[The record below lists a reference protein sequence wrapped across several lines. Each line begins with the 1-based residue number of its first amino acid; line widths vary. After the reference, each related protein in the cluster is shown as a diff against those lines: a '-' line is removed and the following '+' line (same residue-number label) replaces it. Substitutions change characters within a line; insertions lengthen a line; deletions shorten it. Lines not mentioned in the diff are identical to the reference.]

1 MRAEL
6 SRVAPRNDVPYDF
19 SVSYCVEWLI
29 QSLGGAMGELTTIG
43 VVVGVGLVLT
53 MMLWPT
59 PSTGRRLLKKW
70 EVADPTEAQVTDAV
84 RYLRK
89 RRLLYP
95 WIYLA
100 GGLGPEFDD
109 DLTQLVI
116 IVLGGA
122 LLAELIA
129 LRPPRSAQRVASLV
143 PRGLFDIASKGVLLS
158 YVVIVL
164 GALIHLGIEQQ
175 WQRAL
180 WLGVSVAAV
189 AVVIWAAV
197 ARPAT
202 GDERVDM
209 ALRTR
214 SVHVSAGLGAA
225 VAAVLIPGK
234 FGFFGILAWIA
245 MAHTKPRQTKI
256 NR

>member
-1 MRAEL
+1 MAEWAWTA
-6 SRVAPRNDVPYDF
+6 VY
-19 SVSYCVEWLI
+19 
-29 QSLGGAMGELTTIG
+29 
-43 VVVGVGLVLT
+43 VGVAGLVLT
-53 MMLWPT
+53 VVLWPT
-59 PSTGRRLLKKW
+59 PSTGKRLLKKW
-70 EVADPTEAQVTDAV
+70 QVADPTEAQVTDAV

-100 GGLGPEFDD
+100 GAFGPDFGDD
-109 DLTQLVI
+109 MTHLVI

-129 LRPPRSAQRVASLV
+129 LRPPRSSQRVASLT
-143 PRGLFDIASKGVLLS
+143 PRGLTDIASKGVLLS
-158 YVVIVL
+158 YVVIALGVL
-164 GALIHLGIEQQ
+164 VHLGVQQQ
-175 WQRAL
+175 WQRMV
-180 WLGVSVAAV
+180 WLAVSVAVV
-189 AVVIWAAV
+189 AVIIWAAV

-225 VAAVLIPGK
+225 VAWALVPGK
-234 FGFFGILAWIA
+234 FGFIGILVWIA
-245 MAHTKPRQTKI
+245 IANTKPQRAKI
-256 NR
+256 DQ

>member
-1 MRAEL
+1 MREWAL
-6 SRVAPRNDVPYDF
+6 TAVIMGVA
-19 SVSYCVEWLI
+19 
-29 QSLGGAMGELTTIG
+29 
-43 VVVGVGLVLT
+43 GLVLT

-59 PSTGRRLLKKW
+59 PSTGKRLLKKW
-70 EVADPTEAQVTDAV
+70 EVTDPTEAQVTDAV

-100 GGLGPEFDD
+100 GAFGPDFDD
-109 DLTQLVI
+109 QMTHLVI

-129 LRPPRSAQRVASLV
+129 LRPSRGAQRVASLV
-143 PRGLFDIASKGVLLS
+143 PRGLFDIASKAVLVS
-158 YVVIVL
+158 YAVIVL
-164 GALIHLGIEQQ
+164 GVLVHLGIQQ
-175 WQRAL
+175 EWQRVL
-180 WLGVSVAAV
+180 WLSASVAAV
-189 AVVIWAAV
+189 AVVTWAAV

-234 FGFFGILAWIA
+234 YGFFGILAWIA
-245 MAHTKPRQTKI
+245 MAHTKPRPTKI

>member
-1 MRAEL
+1 MAEWAWT
-6 SRVAPRNDVPYDF
+6 VV
-19 SVSYCVEWLI
+19 I
-29 QSLGGAMGELTTIG
+29 MGAI
-43 VVVGVGLVLT
+43 GLVLT

-59 PSTGRRLLKKW
+59 PSTGKRLLKKW
-70 EVADPTEAQVTDAV
+70 QVPDPTEAQVTDAV

-95 WIYLA
+95 WIYVA
-100 GGLGPEFDD
+100 GAFGPEFDSD
-109 DLTQLVI
+109 MTRLVI

-143 PRGLFDIASKGVLLS
+143 PRGLTDIAAKGVLIS
-158 YVVIVL
+158 YIVIVL
-164 GALIHLGIEQQ
+164 GVLVHLCLQQ
-175 WQRAL
+175 EWQRVL

-189 AVVIWAAV
+189 AVITWAAV

-202 GDERVDM
+202 GDQQVDM

-234 FGFFGILAWIA
+234 WGFIGILAWIA
-245 MAHTKPRQTKI
+245 MAHTKPLPTKI

>member
-1 MRAEL
+1 M
-6 SRVAPRNDVPYDF
+6 P
-19 SVSYCVEWLI
+19 EW
-29 QSLGGAMGELTTIG
+29 AWTG
-43 VVVGVGLVLT
+43 VYVVGVGLVLT

-59 PSTGRRLLKKW
+59 PSTGKRLLKKW
-70 EVADPTEAQVTDAV
+70 EVADPTEAQITDAV

-100 GGLGPEFDD
+100 GAFGPDFDND
-109 DLTQLVI
+109 MTHLVI

-129 LRPPRSAQRVASLV
+129 LRPPRSAQRVASLT
-143 PRGLFDIASKGVLLS
+143 PRRLADIASKAVLLL
-158 YVVIVL
+158 YLVIVL
-164 GALIHLGIEQQ
+164 GVLVHLGIQQQ
-175 WQRAL
+175 WQRVG
-180 WLGVSVAAV
+180 WLVLSAAAV
-189 AVVIWAAV
+189 AVITWAAV

-202 GDERVDM
+202 GDLRVDM

-225 VAAVLIPGK
+225 VAWALVPGK
-234 FGFFGILAWIA
+234 WEFIGILVWIA
-245 MAHTKPRQTKI
+245 MAHTKPQRAKI
-256 NR
+256 NQ

>member
-1 MRAEL
+1 MREWAL
-6 SRVAPRNDVPYDF
+6 TAVIMGVA
-19 SVSYCVEWLI
+19 
-29 QSLGGAMGELTTIG
+29 
-43 VVVGVGLVLT
+43 GLVLT

-59 PSTGRRLLKKW
+59 PSTGKRLLKKW
-70 EVADPTEAQVTDAV
+70 EVTDPTEAQVTDAV

-100 GGLGPEFDD
+100 GGLGPDFDD
-109 DLTQLVI
+109 DMTHLAI

-129 LRPPRSAQRVASLV
+129 LRPSRSAQRVASLV
-143 PRGLFDIASKGVLLS
+143 PRGLFDIASKAVLLS
-158 YVVIVL
+158 YAVIVL
-164 GALIHLGIEQQ
+164 GVLVHLGIQQ
-175 WQRAL
+175 EWQRVW
-180 WLGVSVAAV
+180 WLGASVAAV
-189 AVVIWAAV
+189 AVVTWAAV

-234 FGFFGILAWIA
+234 YGFFGLLAWIA
-245 MAHTKPRQTKI
+245 MAHTKPRPTKI
-256 NR
+256 NQ

>member
-1 MRAEL
+1 
-6 SRVAPRNDVPYDF
+6 
-19 SVSYCVEWLI
+19 
-29 QSLGGAMGELTTIG
+29 MGEWGWTG
-43 VVVGVGLVLT
+43 VYVVGIGLVLT

-59 PSTGRRLLKKW
+59 PSTGKRLLKKW

-100 GGLGPEFDD
+100 GGLGPDFGDE
-109 DLTQLVI
+109 LTRIVI

-129 LRPPRSAQRVASLV
+129 LRPPRSAQRVASLT
-143 PRGLFDIASKGVLLS
+143 PRGLADIASKVVLLV

-164 GALIHLGIEQQ
+164 GVMIHLGIEQQ
-175 WQRAL
+175 WQRVL
-180 WLGVSVAAV
+180 WLVVSAVVV
-189 AVVIWAAV
+189 AVITWAAV
-197 ARPAT
+197 ARPAV
-202 GDERVDM
+202 GDQRVDM

-225 VAAVLIPGK
+225 VAWALVPGK
-234 FGFFGILAWIA
+234 YGFVGILVWIA
-245 MAHTKPRQTKI
+245 IANTKPRQTKI
-256 NR
+256 NQ

>member
-1 MRAEL
+1 MAEWAWTA
-6 SRVAPRNDVPYDF
+6 VY
-19 SVSYCVEWLI
+19 
-29 QSLGGAMGELTTIG
+29 LGAA
-43 VVVGVGLVLT
+43 GLVLT

-59 PSTGRRLLKKW
+59 PSTGKRLLKKW
-70 EVADPTEAQVTDAV
+70 RVTDPTEAQVTDAV

-100 GGLGPEFDD
+100 GAFAPSDFDSD
-109 DLTQLVI
+109 MMTHLVI
-116 IVLGGA
+116 VVLGGA

-129 LRPPRSAQRVASLV
+129 LRPPRSAQRVASLI

-164 GALIHLGIEQQ
+164 GVLVHLGIQQ
-175 WQRAL
+175 EWQRVL

-189 AVVIWAAV
+189 AVVTWAAV
-197 ARPAT
+197 GRPAS
-202 GDERVDM
+202 GDLRVDM

-225 VAAVLIPGK
+225 VAWALVPGK
-234 FGFFGILAWIA
+234 YEFIGILVWIA
-245 MAHTKPRQTKI
+245 MAHTKPRRAKI
-256 NR
+256 NQ

>member
-1 MRAEL
+1 MHEWAL
-6 SRVAPRNDVPYDF
+6 TAVIMGVA
-19 SVSYCVEWLI
+19 
-29 QSLGGAMGELTTIG
+29 
-43 VVVGVGLVLT
+43 GLVLT

-59 PSTGRRLLKKW
+59 PSTGKRLLKKW
-70 EVADPTEAQVTDAV
+70 EVADPTEAQVMDAV

-100 GGLGPEFDD
+100 GGLGPDLDD
-109 DLTQLVI
+109 GMTHLVI

-129 LRPPRSAQRVASLV
+129 LRPSRSAQRVASLV
-143 PRGLFDIASKGVLLS
+143 PRGLFDIASKAVLLS
-158 YVVIVL
+158 YAVIVL
-164 GALIHLGIEQQ
+164 GVLVHLGIQQ
-175 WQRAL
+175 EWQRAL
-180 WLGVSVAAV
+180 WLGASVVAV
-189 AVVIWAAV
+189 AVVTWAAV

-234 FGFFGILAWIA
+234 YGFFGILVWIA
-245 MAHTKPRQTKI
+245 MAHTKPRPTKI
-256 NR
+256 NQ